1 MKTLIIGKNSFIG
14 SKFKEL
20 NNSQIISHKSLNKID
35 VSSFDKVILLSMPKY
50 YNEKI
55 SNIKFE
61 KKIFKL
67 FRGKRMIYFST
78 SHVYPNKI
86 DNLEKFVKPQNI
98 YALNK
103 IKIENE
109 IRNYFSD
116 YLIIRVPIVFKKN
129 KNRKNSFFDVL
140 NNNFKK
146 NKIYFDINQNSLRDF
161 ITLDDLFNFYVKMEK
176 KNIRGIYNIGS
187 GKGIP
192 VKKIISYYFGNKLQN
207 PNLSFFFNNKI
218 SNLTLNVQKL
228 ENKINKFSKT
238 IRRNVLRELKL

>member
-20 NNSQIISHKSLNKID
+20 NDSQIISHKSLYKINI
-35 VSSFDKVILLSMPKY
+35 SNFDKVILLSMPKY
-50 YNEKI
+50 YYRKI
-55 SNIKFE
+55 SKIEFE

-67 FRGKRMIYFST
+67 FKGKRIIYFST

-86 DNLEKFVKPQNI
+86 NNLEKYVKPQNI

-109 IRNYFSD
+109 IKSCFLD
-116 YLIIRVPIVFKKN
+116 YLIIRVPIVFN
-129 KNRKNSFFDVL
+129 KNNYSKNSFFDIL
-140 NNNFKK
+140 NTNFKK
-146 NKIYFDINQNSLRDF
+146 NKINFDINQNSLRDL
-161 ITLDDLFNFYVKMEK
+161 ITLNDLFNFYLKMEK
-176 KNIRGIYNIGS
+176 KNLRGVFNIGS
-187 GKGIP
+187 GEGIT
-192 VKKIISYYFGNKLQN
+192 VKKIISYYFGKKLQN
-207 PNLSFFFNNKI
+207 PNLSFFFSNKV

>member
-20 NNSQIISHKSLNKID
+20 NNSQIISHKSLNKIN
-35 VSSFDKVILLSMPKY
+35 VRRFDKIILLSMPKY
-50 YNEKI
+50 YNKKI

-109 IRNYFSD
+109 IKNYFLD

-140 NNNFKK
+140 NSNFKK
-146 NKIYFDINQNSLRDF
+146 NKIYFNINQNSLRDF
-161 ITLDDLFNFYVKMEK
+161 ITLDDLFNFYLKMEK

-207 PNLSFFFNNKI
+207 PNLSFYFNNKI

>member
-14 SKFKEL
+14 LKFKEL
-20 NNSQIISHKSLNKID
+20 NNSKIISHKSLKKID
-35 VSSFDKVILLSMPKY
+35 LSNFDKVLLLSMPKY
-50 YNEKI
+50 YNSKI
-55 SNIKFE
+55 SKITFE

-86 DNLEKFVKPQNI
+86 NNLEKLVKPQNI
-98 YALNK
+98 YAQNK

-109 IRNYFSD
+109 IKNFFED
-116 YLIIRVPIVFKKN
+116 YLIIRAPIVFKKN
-129 KNRKNSFFDVL
+129 HYSKNSFFDIL

-146 NKIYFDINQNSLRDF
+146 NKIYFDINQNSLRDL
-161 ITLDDLFNFYVKMEK
+161 ITLDDLFNLYLKMEK
-176 KNIRGIYNIGS
+176 KNLRGIYNIGS
-187 GKGIP
+187 GKGISI
-192 VKKIISYYFGNKLQN
+192 KKIISYYFGYKLQN
-207 PNLSFFFNNKI
+207 PKLSFFFNEKKC
-218 SNLTLNVQKL
+218 NLTLNVQKL